1 MKKIILSIIS
11 ILLLSNCYFLDSLG
25 LNLDQEAILGRD
37 AKNKILTYA
46 LIGAGPGG
54 GTKVVQTYISQVF
67 LSNQIRDDRFYNA
80 KDVDKCANDA
90 LLINTLSSQPLG
102 TVVCRIKSKEREFFI
117 EWPVKID
124 IPFF

>member
-25 LNLDQEAILGRD
+25 LNLDQEAVLGRD
-37 AKNKILTYA
+37 AKNKIMTYA

-54 GTKVVQTYISQVF
+54 GDKVVQAFISRVF
-67 LSNQIRDDRFYNA
+67 LTNKIRDDRFYNA
-80 KDVDKCANDA
+80 KDVDECAQNA
-90 LLINTLSSQPLG
+90 LLINAISQPLG
-102 TVVCRIKSKEREFFI
+102 TAVCMIKSKEREFLI

-124 IPFF
+124 LPFF

>member
-1 MKKIILSIIS
+1 MKKLILSMIS
-11 ILLLSNCYFLDSLG
+11 ILLISNCYFLDSLG

-54 GTKVVQTYISQVF
+54 GNKVVQAFISQVF

-80 KDVDKCANDA
+80 KDVNECADNA
-90 LLINTLSSQPLG
+90 LLINNLSATPLG
-102 TVVCRIKSKEREFFI
+102 TVVCRIKAKEREFLV

-124 IPFF
+124 IPFL